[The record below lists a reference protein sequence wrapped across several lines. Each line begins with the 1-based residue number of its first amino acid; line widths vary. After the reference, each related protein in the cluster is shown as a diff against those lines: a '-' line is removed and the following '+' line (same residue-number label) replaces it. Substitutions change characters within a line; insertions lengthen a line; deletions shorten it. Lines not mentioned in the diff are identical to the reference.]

1 MILPN
6 TLSFRLTLWYLVAFA
21 VSLLLAFSIFFLSLN
36 RVFENY
42 FRDELI
48 DDIVEFSELY
58 QHGGLD
64 AVREELDE
72 EMADEESDA
81 FFVKIVDSGGA
92 LVVVSDLSEWPHL
105 APIDADSFRSWS
117 QDHPQ
122 LKSVAKD
129 AESSAYLTAEM
140 ALGDQYFIQTG
151 VTVVHDDSLKE
162 ILLRALLWVILILIP
177 VASLMGWLLSRRAV
191 RGINQIRTTTQ
202 KIEAG
207 QLDQRVDVGVQ
218 GSEIQS
224 LAWSF
229 NAMLD
234 RIQLL
239 ITDMR
244 DLTDN
249 IAHDLRSPLTRI
261 RANSE
266 QASDARVDEVDRQKA
281 SAAAVQDCDALM
293 SMINTMLDVAEAE
306 SGATRLANAEL
317 DLSELLKDISDLF
330 EPAAEMKRIRFYSHV
345 EPNLLIAGDVD
356 RLRRMI
362 SNVLD
367 NAIKY
372 TPPGGSVSIGA
383 LNGAENVTIEIR
395 DTGCGV
401 PLSDQSKIFD
411 RFFRCDRGRGEE
423 GTGLGLTYSLAIA
436 RAHGGDIRVDSK
448 PDEGSQFVI
457 TIPRL
462 DQVVTSPSSL
472 LPVGNVRVMSP

>member
-1 MILPN
+1 MMLPN
-6 TLSFRLTLWYLVAFA
+6 TLSFRLTLWYLVAFV

-36 RVFENY
+36 SVFEKY

-58 QHGGLD
+58 QQRGLD
-64 AVREELDE
+64 AVRDELDE
-72 EMADEESDA
+72 EMADEESNT
-81 FFVKIVDSGGA
+81 FFVRIVDSDGA
-92 LVVVSDLSEWPHL
+92 LVVSSDLAEWQRL
-105 APIDADSFRSWS
+105 APIDAASIHAWS
-117 QDHPQ
+117 QDHPR
-122 LKSVAKD
+122 LTSVAKD
-129 AESSAYLTAEM
+129 ADFDAYLTAEM
-140 ALGDQYFIQTG
+140 ALGDQHFIQTG

-162 ILLRALLWVILILIP
+162 ILVRALLWVILILIP
-177 VASLMGWLLSRRAV
+177 VALLMGWLLSRRAV
-191 RGINQIRTTTQ
+191 RGINQIRATTQ
-202 KIEAG
+202 KVEAG
-207 QLDQRVDVGVQ
+207 HLDQRVEVGVQ

-244 DLTDN
+244 ELTDN

-266 QASDARVDEVDRQKA
+266 QASDSRVDEVDRQKA

-306 SGATRLANAEL
+306 SGATRLANVEL
-317 DLSELLKDISDLF
+317 GLSELVKDISDLF

-345 EPNLLIAGDVD
+345 EPDLLIVGDAD

-372 TPPGGSVSIGA
+372 TPAGGSVSIGA
-383 LNGAENVTIEIR
+383 KNDAENVSIEIR

-401 PLSDQSKIFD
+401 PSSDQSKIFD
-411 RFFRCDRGRGEE
+411 RFFRCDQGRNEE

-436 RAHGGDIRVDSK
+436 RAHGGDIKVASK
-448 PDEGSQFVI
+448 PGEGSRFVI
-457 TIPRL
+457 SIPRL
-462 DQVVTSPSSL
+462 DQAVALSSS
-472 LPVGNVRVMSP
+472 LPVGNVPIMSP